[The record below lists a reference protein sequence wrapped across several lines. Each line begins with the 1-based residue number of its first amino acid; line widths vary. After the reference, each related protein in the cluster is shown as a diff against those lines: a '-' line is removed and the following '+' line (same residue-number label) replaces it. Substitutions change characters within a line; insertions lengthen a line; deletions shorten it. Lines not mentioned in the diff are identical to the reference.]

1 MTGYFNMRGYKP
13 RKRGIREP
21 RKVYMIVCEGE
32 KTEPIYFKRYRT
44 RYSNLEI
51 KTPNSKSTDPRNL
64 ARFAKE
70 QINKEG
76 LDLRNGDV
84 IWCVFDCDENTN
96 DAISQACKIAGKD
109 VKICLSNPNFELWFL
124 LHFNLIVSKLER
136 SEVIDKLKE
145 YIPKYDKTLDVYDLL
160 LNNRSIAIDNAKKL
174 NGLHKK
180 GEIKLISVESNPST
194 QVYRIVEE
202 ILKITDSSN

>member
-1 MTGYFNMRGYKP
+1 MIGYFNMSGHKR
-13 RKRGIREP
+13 RKQRTREP
-21 RKVYMIVCEGE
+21 RKVYVIVCEGKE
-32 KTEPIYFKRYRT
+32 TERIYFKRYRT
-44 RYSNLEI
+44 RYSNLKIE
-51 KTPNSKSTDPRNL
+51 PLNSKFTDPINL

-70 QINKEG
+70 RINKEG
-76 LDLRNGDV
+76 LDLRNGDI

-124 LHFNLIVSKLER
+124 LHFSPIASKLDR
-136 SEVIDKLKE
+136 FEVVNKLKE

-174 NGLHKK
+174 NKLHEKD
-180 GEIKLISVESNPST
+180 EIKLISVESNPST
-194 QVYRIVEE
+194 QVYRVVEE
-202 ILKITDSSN
+202 ILKITDSPN